1 VRKLLLVELSIVHC
15 IRAADIT
22 LFTDESRI
30 CNRRNVSSVV
40 LLALS
45 TLSLVER
52 NTRLNLGLRL
62 TRILGSVR
70 TLTRLILRSAG
81 RRRDGRGGRSRGL
94 SLLFH
99 VVLLYSED

>member
-22 LFTDESRI
+22 LFSDKARI
-30 CNRRNVSSVV
+30 CNRRNVSSVI

-45 TLSLVER
+45 TFSLVKR
-52 NTRLNLGLRL
+52 NARLNLGLRL